1 VGEIMKETIE
11 VLPLYHA
18 DLFVVKDVGTEEQ
31 REDLKKQILHAKEN
45 NIGEKSGSN
54 PGCWRSNITYD
65 NMDWLYDAVRG
76 LSDQANKMYF
86 ELDHIYKSYVEK
98 CKNRDINIWTNVNEV
113 GSKNV
118 LHTHNADAWAG
129 IYYVQGEGTGNLMFH
144 NPANVLTL
152 CNHISPFTKK
162 MGIQP
167 KDGMLV
173 IWPGWVPHEVEENIS
188 DKQRINIA
196 WGVNYK

>member
-1 VGEIMKETIE
+1 MKETIE

-18 DLFVVKDVGTEEQ
+18 DLFIVKDVGTEEQ

-54 PGCWRSNITYD
+54 PGCWRSNTTYD

-98 CKNRDINIWTNVNEV
+98 C
-113 GSKNV
+113 
-118 LHTHNADAWAG
+118 
-129 IYYVQGEGTGNLMFH
+129 
-144 NPANVLTL
+144 
-152 CNHISPFTKK
+152 
-162 MGIQP
+162 
-167 KDGMLV
+167 
-173 IWPGWVPHEVEENIS
+173 
-188 DKQRINIA
+188 
-196 WGVNYK
+196 

>member
-1 VGEIMKETIE
+1 MEETKIE
-11 VLPLYHA
+11 VLPLYRA
-18 DLFVVKDVGTEEQ
+18 DMFIMKVGTEEQ

-45 NIGEKSGSN
+45 NIGEKSGGN
-54 PGCWRSNITYD
+54 PGCWRSNATYE
-65 NMDWLYDAVRG
+65 MDWLYDAVRG
-76 LSDQANKMYF
+76 LSDEANKMYF
-86 ELDHIYKSYVEK
+86 EKDNIFKSYIEK
-98 CKNRDINIWTNVNEV
+98 CENRDINIWTNVNEV

-118 LHTHNADAWAG
+118 LHTHNADVWAG

-144 NPANVLTL
+144 NPANVLSL
-152 CNHISPFTKK
+152 CNHVSPFTRK
-162 MGIQP
+162 MGIEP

-196 WGVNYK
+196 WGIKFN